1 MNIYELVKEIVKK
14 SNDLK
19 NKYTN
24 EVNARVNY
32 ACIFCK
38 NDDDF
43 NNYIEELKK
52 DGNSILEDTYSGP
65 LFKIN
70 VDTVAGNLKLLKIRR
85 HDDDHLDLGDADFT
99 VKNYIDF
106 KSEYA
111 SKPNFKLINGKN
123 YEMIELMEKGYD
135 VRTYFSNP
143 PLDEELG
150 IK

>member
-19 NKYTN
+19 NKYTG

-38 NDDDF
+38 NDNDF
-43 NNYIEELKK
+43 NNYIEALKK

-99 VKNYIDF
+99 VKNYASF
-106 KSEYA
+106 KNEYA
-111 SKPNFKLINGKN
+111 SKPNFKLISGKN
-123 YEMIELMEKGYD
+123 YEMIELMEEGYD
-135 VRTYFSNP
+135 VRAYFSNP